1 MTRLGILLGCSQMKT
16 IKYFTKNVY
25 GRDLEYVIDPND
37 AKFIANLTGRKTLE
51 ARDRLNI
58 EGLSSGEIK
67 FERTINPVH

>member
-1 MTRLGILLGCSQMKT
+1 MKT

-25 GRDLEYVIDPND
+25 GRDLEYVIDQTE

-58 EGLSSGEIK
+58 EGLSGGEIR
-67 FERTINPVH
+67 FEQTIQPR